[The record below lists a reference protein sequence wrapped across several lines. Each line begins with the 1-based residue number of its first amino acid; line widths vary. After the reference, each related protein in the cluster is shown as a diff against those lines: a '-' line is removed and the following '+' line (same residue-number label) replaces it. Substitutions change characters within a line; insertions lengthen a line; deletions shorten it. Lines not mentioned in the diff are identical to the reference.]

1 MSIIGREFTFT
12 VVQLRRTTRNAIKP
26 FFFFQLP
33 AEQFAA
39 APKSYFSLHS
49 FDPAERPG
57 ILKRISERV
66 GNHLSYIEV
75 DEIIA
80 QVEELL
86 TAIARA
92 IVLVLS
98 SVVLCGAVL
107 LWLCFRNLS
116 IDHAHDMR
124 LVQLLGV
131 AETFIAKSSR
141 LVLLYPLVVA
151 G

>member
-33 AEQFAA
+33 AQQFVT

-49 FDPAERPG
+49 IVPQERPA

-86 TAIARA
+86 AAIAWA

-107 LWLCFRNLS
+107 LRLCFRNLS
-116 IDHAHDMR
+116 IEHSHDMR
-124 LVQLLGV
+124 LLQLLGV
-131 AETFIAKSSR
+131 SELFITKSSR
-141 LVLLYPLVVA
+141 LVLLYPLMVA
-151 G
+151 T